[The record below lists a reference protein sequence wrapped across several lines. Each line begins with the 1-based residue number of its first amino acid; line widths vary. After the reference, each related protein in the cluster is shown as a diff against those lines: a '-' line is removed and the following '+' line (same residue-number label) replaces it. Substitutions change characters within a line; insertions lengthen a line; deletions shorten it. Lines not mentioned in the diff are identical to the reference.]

1 MVEFFDFNEYLVNSH
16 KYLEEK
22 QLIKDQILTNY
33 ETRRNQ
39 VTVKIG
45 EDEETRSLGFV
56 LLNMILFAPY
66 VGHSQLPL
74 SFNDLFDKQD
84 LTADDLNEYV
94 DRVISK
100 FKEYEV
106 PYDHIREGIAVLL
119 NEASDISGDLNV
131 KAGHGLSYLGFLKVM
146 NEDKSTHSM
155 FNPDITYGQFNDI
168 EKQSNALGKQI
179 INYFKEHE
187 NTELH
192 PYVASDTGI
201 NKKQLTQFLGFVGL
215 KPDIDGSVIP
225 VAIEDNFLNGLKKLE
240 SYYINSKGT
249 RQALITNYKMVR
261 RSGYLTRKLSLSMID
276 RFHDNNIFDC
286 GTSHYVIFN
295 VDNQK
300 KKNQIIGRHY
310 YELDDAGHKI
320 NDLLLTVKAD
330 SDIIGKKIGLRS
342 PVTCC
347 GKHVCAT
354 CYGRELS
361 EINKNINTGLTAVLK
376 LTEPITQ
383 RLLSAKHLLTTNTD
397 KVEWGDQFLSY
408 LYVNMNNV
416 YFKDDNVTVTF
427 AYPTNEDYDE
437 DEDMFYTQTITL
449 KNSTD
454 RKEHVYTSPVR
465 LYINPKLLKDSTCD
479 VTISANS
486 VDEDEYIFKY
496 QTKNNVLSKSL
507 QQVIDL
513 IESTGHLG
521 ISEYNDF
528 VNKFDDLLI
537 ENGLD
542 YIKSVHVEMIS
553 SNLIRNADT
562 GKRLDFSQ
570 DILEPYV
577 INRIS
582 KAIMT
587 APISVSMSFERIND
601 QLIDLNTYNK
611 TEPSLMDYLFR

>member
-100 FKEYEV
+100 FKEYNV

-310 YELDDAGHKI
+310 YELDDTGHKI

-330 SDIIGKKIGLRS
+330 SDIVGKKIGLRS

-397 KVEWGDQFLSY
+397 KVEWGEQFLSY

-454 RKEHVYTSPVR
+454 RKEHTYTSPVR

>member
-1 MVEFFDFNEYLVNSH
+1 
-16 KYLEEK
+16 
-22 QLIKDQILTNY
+22 
-33 ETRRNQ
+33 
-39 VTVKIG
+39 
-45 EDEETRSLGFV
+45 
-56 LLNMILFAPY
+56 
-66 VGHSQLPL
+66 
-74 SFNDLFDKQD
+74 
-84 LTADDLNEYV
+84 
-94 DRVISK
+94 
-100 FKEYEV
+100 
-106 PYDHIREGIAVLL
+106 
-119 NEASDISGDLNV
+119 
-131 KAGHGLSYLGFLKVM
+131 
-146 NEDKSTHSM
+146 
-155 FNPDITYGQFNDI
+155 
-168 EKQSNALGKQI
+168 
-179 INYFKEHE
+179 
-187 NTELH
+187 
-192 PYVASDTGI
+192 
-201 NKKQLTQFLGFVGL
+201 
-215 KPDIDGSVIP
+215 
-225 VAIEDNFLNGLKKLE
+225 
-240 SYYINSKGT
+240 
-249 RQALITNYKMVR
+249 
-261 RSGYLTRKLSLSMID
+261 
-276 RFHDNNIFDC
+276 
-286 GTSHYVIFN
+286 
-295 VDNQK
+295 
-300 KKNQIIGRHY
+300 
-310 YELDDAGHKI
+310 
-320 NDLLLTVKAD
+320 
-330 SDIIGKKIGLRS
+330 
-342 PVTCC
+342 
-347 GKHVCAT
+347 
-354 CYGRELS
+354 
-361 EINKNINTGLTAVLK
+361 
-376 LTEPITQ
+376 
-383 RLLSAKHLLTTNTD
+383 
-397 KVEWGDQFLSY
+397 
-408 LYVNMNNV
+408 MNNV

>member
-310 YELDDAGHKI
+310 YELDDTGHKI